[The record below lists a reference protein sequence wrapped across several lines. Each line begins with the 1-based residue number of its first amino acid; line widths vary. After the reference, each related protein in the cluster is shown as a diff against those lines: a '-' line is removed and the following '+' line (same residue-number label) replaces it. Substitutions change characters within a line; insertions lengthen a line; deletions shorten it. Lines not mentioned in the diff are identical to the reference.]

1 MANVGKFDPNYKAQ
15 QNAKS
20 QSSPEGSCVTADK
33 LGELIDVAKF
43 NKMMSKTSDTV
54 NSFLD
59 SYIQQQNDIKN
70 NTANKN
76 LDLELDRY
84 RQTALNERRIMMEKQ
99 QKMITELNQLYGLYE
114 SQLQSAK
121 NTADLYKM
129 LSIQNMKLKQIIEN
143 KVHTIEISDRKTYY
157 ENEQNGWVS
166 WWVNIF
172 TKYYK
177 YLIIM
182 IILGIIFKQRYK
194 ERKLWVLIIALA
206 LYPTVANY
214 IIEFIRG
221 VYGWL
226 TSNTKWVYLYS
237 KM

>member
-1 MANVGKFDPNYKAQ
+1 MANVAKFDPNYKAQ
-15 QNAKS
+15 QNATS

-43 NKMMSKTSDTV
+43 NKMMSKTTDTV
-54 NSFLD
+54 NNFLD

-76 LDLELDRY
+76 LELELDRY

-177 YLIIM
+177 YLIII
-182 IILGIIFKQRYK
+182 IILGVVFKQRYR
-194 ERKLWVLIIALA
+194 ERNLWVLIIALA

-221 VYGWL
+221 IYNWIL
-226 TSNTKWVYLYS
+226 SDTKWVYLYS

>member
-1 MANVGKFDPNYKAQ
+1 
-15 QNAKS
+15 
-20 QSSPEGSCVTADK
+20 
-33 LGELIDVAKF
+33 
-43 NKMMSKTSDTV
+43 
-54 NSFLD
+54 
-59 SYIQQQNDIKN
+59 
-70 NTANKN
+70 
-76 LDLELDRY
+76 
-84 RQTALNERRIMMEKQ
+84 MEKQ

-182 IILGIIFKQRYK
+182 IILGVVFKQRYR
-194 ERKLWVLIIALA
+194 EGNLWVLIIALA

>member
-1 MANVGKFDPNYKAQ
+1 
-15 QNAKS
+15 
-20 QSSPEGSCVTADK
+20 
-33 LGELIDVAKF
+33 
-43 NKMMSKTSDTV
+43 MMSKTSDTV

-59 SYIQQQNDIKN
+59 SYIHQQNDIKN

-76 LDLELDRY
+76 LELELDRY

-206 LYPTVANY
+206 L
-214 IIEFIRG
+214 
-221 VYGWL
+221 
-226 TSNTKWVYLYS
+226 
-237 KM
+237 

>member
-1 MANVGKFDPNYKAQ
+1 
-15 QNAKS
+15 
-20 QSSPEGSCVTADK
+20 
-33 LGELIDVAKF
+33 
-43 NKMMSKTSDTV
+43 
-54 NSFLD
+54 
-59 SYIQQQNDIKN
+59 
-70 NTANKN
+70 
-76 LDLELDRY
+76 
-84 RQTALNERRIMMEKQ
+84 
-99 QKMITELNQLYGLYE
+99 
-114 SQLQSAK
+114 
-121 NTADLYKM
+121 
-129 LSIQNMKLKQIIEN
+129 MKLKQIIEN

-182 IILGIIFKQRYK
+182 IILGVVFKQRYR
-194 ERKLWVLIIALA
+194 ERNLWVLIIALA

-221 VYGWL
+221 VYNWIL
-226 TSNTKWVYLYS
+226 SDTKWVYLYS